1 MPLLWVTF
9 VLGLALALTA
19 SVVSSRRKLVAAAR
33 TDALTRLPNRR
44 ALEEQLPVM
53 LDAAR
58 KAQESV
64 AVLFVDLDR
73 FKNINDTMGHR
84 AGDSLLRAVCNR
96 FVERLSTPAT
106 VYRTGG
112 DEFVVVVDRVR
123 HKRTIAASAMDVLA
137 VFNEPFAVDG
147 RELFVSASVGASVFP
162 KNADGADALMS
173 YADSAMY
180 RAKEHGG
187 NNAKFYDSTM
197 HARALERL
205 ALEQDLHHTVGRGEM
220 DLVFQPVVELGGGR
234 IVGAEALLRWNHP
247 ALGTLAPQGFIS
259 IAEETG
265 AIVGISRW
273 VLREACLRAANMRA
287 YVDPDFRI
295 AVNLSPRDFYEP
307 DFAQRLAGILRQAHL
322 PPSALDVEVTE
333 NIILNDAAVAT
344 LHQVHDLGVRIV
356 MDDFGVAYSSL
367 NYIKRL
373 PVNALKIDKTFVD
386 NVTSDP
392 YDQGIVKAITTLG
405 KTLGMRIIAEGV
417 ETDAQRHFLRS
428 LECDYAQGYYFA
440 RPGRWEEI
448 EQAVRLQAGP
458 AARRVVPMRA

>member
-1 MPLLWVTF
+1 M
-9 VLGLALALTA
+9 
-19 SVVSSRRKLVAAAR
+19 
-33 TDALTRLPNRR
+33 
-44 ALEEQLPVM
+44 
-53 LDAAR
+53 
-58 KAQESV
+58 
-64 AVLFVDLDR
+64 
-73 FKNINDTMGHR
+73 
-84 AGDSLLRAVCNR
+84 
-96 FVERLSTPAT
+96 
-106 VYRTGG
+106 YRTGG

-162 KNADGADALMS
+162 KNADGAEALMS